1 MTAIRFSNSKVLL
14 AAPLTLKGL
23 QQQMDLHVLFD
34 LIP

>member
-1 MTAIRFSNSKVLL
+1 MTAIKFAYSKVLL

-23 QQQMDLHVLFD
+23 QQQMDLHVLCD